1 MKIKKIYKSI
11 ITIILYIYRYMPKTI
26 DKYIVE
32 RQELLQKIFNILE
45 ITENNKMFSLKKLD
59 ENEDKQKSILDLE
72 NDIKKYFLCSKWNYF
87 NNKNREFKRS
97 YLSLIKAIMK
107 DMKIQMIA
115 STIVK
120 KTDVNKTKSET
131 IYLFEL

>member
-1 MKIKKIYKSI
+1 MRILKIYKSI

-72 NDIKKYFLCSKWNYF
+72 NDIKKYFLCSKWTYF
-87 NNKNREFKRS
+87 NNKNREIKRS

-107 DMKIQMIA
+107 DMNIIIKPIT
-115 STIVK
+115 TIK
-120 KTDVNKTKSET
+120 KSDDNKTIRET
-131 IYLFEL
+131 NYILEL

>member
-1 MKIKKIYKSI
+1 
-11 ITIILYIYRYMPKTI
+11 MPKTI

>member
-1 MKIKKIYKSI
+1 
-11 ITIILYIYRYMPKTI
+11 MPKTI

-32 RQELLQKIFNILE
+32 RQELLQKIYNILE

-59 ENEDKQKSILDLE
+59 ENEDKQKSILNLE
-72 NDIKKYFLCSKWNYF
+72 NDIKKYFLCSKWTYF

-120 KTDVNKTKSET
+120 KTDDNKTKSET